1 MILRYYRNLSSE
13 RLEKDRRSTFMLM
26 IVSFLVFVSC
36 VLANNAIWVVAG
48 IFLFTLLMVLWFTIV
63 QREHKRRLRDDS
75 TRGPQ
80 RTS

>member
-13 RLEKDRRSTFMLM
+13 RLEKDRRSTFTLM

-48 IFLFTLLMVLWFTIV
+48 ILLFTVLMVMWFITV
-63 QREHKRRLRDDS
+63 QREHKRRLGDDS

-80 RTS
+80 RSS